1 MENDAGLCYKKCRD
15 GFDGVGPVCW
25 GEPPTGWV
33 NCGMGA
39 AVDKATCGSAIA
51 DMVLGPLEIIAF
63 AASFGTSTAATAPAK
78 AAAKAAKGAAKEL
91 AEQGTE
97 SLVKQVKKQVVETTG
112 ESMATGGGA
121 QLVSSIGGLQKSP
134 STVDTLRKA
143 MEIAALVDPTGVSST
158 VAAYAHD
165 KCDKISP

>member
-1 MENDAGLCYKKCRD
+1 M
-15 GFDGVGPVCW
+15 
-25 GEPPTGWV
+25 PPTGWV
-33 NCGMGA
+33 GFGMGA
-39 AVDKATCGSAIA
+39 AKDAATCGSAIA

-63 AASFGTSTAATAPAK
+63 AASFGSSTAATAPAK

-91 AEQGTE
+91 AEKGTE
-97 SLVKQVKKQVVETTG
+97 SLVKQVGKQVLETTG

-121 QLVSSIGGLQKSP
+121 QLVSSIDGLQDP
-134 STVDTLRKA
+134 TASTVDILRKS